1 MTNELKTILSEKT
14 WINDAYLSVYEMLM
28 KAVNKTCIIMPTG
41 SGKTLVSAAVIDK
54 LKSIKVLYLAPNTHI
69 INQTEKSYKN
79 FSISSDFMTYP
90 MMHSIVKRGG
100 IKEFEQYR
108 LIILDE
114 FHHLAGKWR
123 KSFNKIQE
131 RYSDVKILGLTATHL
146 RYLDGGRDMAQEL
159 FDGNIAYNLSSNE
172 LAKIS
177 NFRKP
182 TYIIASDIESE
193 FLGMELEVEQIKDP
207 TIRKQLL
214 EEVSKLKGNW
224 NSVKGISGII
234 NKHLPKDLKKLLV
247 FHESI
252 DDTKEIAEK
261 VKFYLKEAGYEKV
274 KFYYANSGIDH
285 GSCPVKVD
293 SYSSQEEVKKFN
305 ESDDFDGLKVLFSI
319 NMLNEGLHVK
329 DCHAEI
335 MFRSTMSRNIYKQQI
350 GRVLSFNDNEQAP
363 VIIDL
368 VKNIY
373 LSNIIS
379 NRRQYSSIFNN
390 EKHIFEKEIE
400 LTDPEEFIY
409 LVDETIEYQQLR
421 RHLYDA
427 LTGNDQEKIDSWY
440 EKYLKKEDW
449 KIM

>member
-1 MTNELKTILSEKT
+1 MTKELEIILSEKT
-14 WINDAYLSVYEMLM
+14 WIMNAYISAFEMLT
-28 KAVNKTCIIMPTG
+28 KAVNKTCLIMPTG
-41 SGKTLVSAAVIDK
+41 SGKTLASSAVISK
-54 LKSIKVLYLAPNTHI
+54 FKNIKVLYLAPNNHI
-69 INQTEKSYKN
+69 INQTEKSYEN
-79 FSISSDFMTYP
+79 FGISSDYMTYP
-90 MMHSIVKRGG
+90 MMHSIIKRGW
-100 IKEFEQYR
+100 IKEFKKYD

-114 FHHLAGKWR
+114 FHHLAGKWG
-123 KSFNKIQE
+123 KSLGKIQE
-131 RYSDVKILGLTATHL
+131 RYSNVMTLGLTATHL
-146 RYLDGGRDMAQEL
+146 RYLDGGRDMAKEL
-159 FDGNIAYNLSSNE
+159 FEGNIAYILSSEE

-177 NFRKP
+177 KFKKP
-182 TYIIASDIESE
+182 IYVIASDIESE

-207 TIRKQLL
+207 TVRKQML
-214 EEVSKLKGNW
+214 EEVSKLKNNW
-224 NSVKGISGII
+224 RAVKGISGII
-234 NKHLPKDLKKLLV
+234 KKHLPKNLKKLLV

-252 DDTKEIAEK
+252 DNTQEIAEK

-285 GSCPVKVD
+285 GSCTIKVD

-305 ESDDFDGLKVLFSI
+305 ESDDFDGIKVLFSI
-319 NMLNEGLHVK
+319 NMLNEGLHIK

-350 GRVLSFNDNEQAP
+350 GRVLSFNDNEQEP

-421 RHLYDA
+421 RHLYEA
-427 LTGNDQEKIDSWY
+427 LTGNDQEKINSWY

-449 KIM
+449 KII